1 MPFANL
7 TPNIQPVA
15 PSQIPQQS
23 QPVQPVQPSPA
34 PQVPAGNAPAPT
46 PQQMGA
52 PAPAPRLPGSVL
64 DLFSTQPQLQQA
76 PVQYMQN
83 TPGMQAVQP
92 QSQTPPQEP
101 ESPLAQFAKLFETSK
116 EGQQAPAQVQ
126 LDAPL
131 FAMDAAK
138 LRESVSKQ
146 NFVGQI
152 DPQLQAR
159 ALQGDA
165 QALSQLLNAQA
176 QNVFVHAAMLTQNMV
191 EQGINTYNA
200 RLQGALPTTF
210 KSLATQDALAAA
222 TPAAGHAAVQPLLQ
236 SLQAQILAA
245 NPNMP
250 PHEVAQQLRNYL
262 QAVGTALAPQQVPQV
277 APVNPVTGQPL
288 MQPAGQQSQDWA
300 AYFA

>member
-83 TPGMQAVQP
+83 TPGMQATQP
-92 QSQTPPQEP
+92 QPQTPPQEP

-200 RLQGALPTTF
+200 RLQGVLPTTF

-236 SLQAQILAA
+236 SLQSQILAA

-262 QAVGTALAPQQVPQV
+262 QAVGAALAPQQASQV
-277 APVNPVTGQPL
+277 TPVNLVTGQPL

>member
-1 MPFANL
+1 MSFANL

-15 PSQIPQQS
+15 PSAAQTPQQVPQS
-23 QPVQPVQPSPA
+23 APAAPV
-34 PQVPAGNAPAPT
+34 GNAPAPT

-92 QSQTPPQEP
+92 QPQTPPQEP

-262 QAVGTALAPQQVPQV
+262 QAVGAALAPQQAPQV

>member
-23 QPVQPVQPSPA
+23 QPVQPSPA

-92 QSQTPPQEP
+92 QPQTPPQEP

-131 FAMDAAK
+131 FAMDATK

-236 SLQAQILAA
+236 SLQSQILAA

-262 QAVGTALAPQQVPQV
+262 QAVGAALAPQQASQV
-277 APVNPVTGQPL
+277 TPVNLVTGQPL
-288 MQPAGQQSQDWA
+288 MQPAVQQPQDWA
-300 AYFA
+300 QYFA

>member
-23 QPVQPVQPSPA
+23 QPVQPSPA
-34 PQVPAGNAPAPT
+34 PQVPTGNAPAPT

-64 DLFSTQPQLQQA
+64 DLFSTQPQLQQNH
-76 PVQYMQN
+76 VQYMQN
-83 TPGMQAVQP
+83 TPGMQAAQP
-92 QSQTPPQEP
+92 QPQTPPQEP

-116 EGQQAPAQVQ
+116 EGTQAPAQVQ

-131 FAMDAAK
+131 FAMDATK

-200 RLQGALPTTF
+200 RLQGVLPTTF

-236 SLQAQILAA
+236 SLQSQILAA

-262 QAVGTALAPQQVPQV
+262 QAVGAALAPQQAPQV
-277 APVNPVTGQPL
+277 TPVNPVTGQPL
-288 MQPAGQQSQDWA
+288 MQPAMQQPQDWA

>member
-1 MPFANL
+1 MSFANL

-23 QPVQPVQPSPA
+23 QPVQPSPA

-64 DLFSTQPQLQQA
+64 DLFSTQPQLQQNH
-76 PVQYMQN
+76 VQYMQN

-92 QSQTPPQEP
+92 QPQTPPQEP

-116 EGQQAPAQVQ
+116 EGSQAPAQVQ

-131 FAMDAAK
+131 FAMDATK

-200 RLQGALPTTF
+200 RLQGVLPTTF

-236 SLQAQILAA
+236 SLQSQILAA

-262 QAVGTALAPQQVPQV
+262 QAVGTALAPQQAPQV

-288 MQPAGQQSQDWA
+288 MQPAGQQPQDWA

>member
-15 PSQIPQQS
+15 PSAAQTPQQVP
-23 QPVQPVQPSPA
+23 QPA
-34 PQVPAGNAPAPT
+34 PTAPVGNAPAPT

-52 PAPAPRLPGSVL
+52 PAAPAPRLPGSVL
-64 DLFSTQPQLQQA
+64 DLFSTNPAPQM
-76 PVQYMQN
+76 PVQYVQN

-92 QSQTPPQEP
+92 QPPAAPQEP
-101 ESPLAQFAKLFETSK
+101 ESPLAQFVKLFETSK
-116 EGQQAPAQVQ
+116 EGTQAPAQAQ

-138 LRESVSKQ
+138 LRESVAKQ

-165 QALSQLLNAQA
+165 QALSQLLNSQA
-176 QNVFVHAAMLTQNMV
+176 QNVFIHAAMLTQNMV

-200 RLQGALPTTF
+200 RLQGVLPTTF

-236 SLQAQILAA
+236 NLQAQILAA

-250 PHEVAQQLRNYL
+250 PHEVAQHLRSYL
-262 QAVGTALAPQQVPQV
+262 QAVGAALAPQAPQPA
-277 APVNPVTGQPL
+277 APVNPMTGQPL
-288 MQPAGQQSQDWA
+288 MQPSAQQPQDWA
-300 AYFA
+300 AYFS

>member
-1 MPFANL
+1 MSFANL

-23 QPVQPVQPSPA
+23 QPVQPSPA

-64 DLFSTQPQLQQA
+64 DLFSTQPQLQQNH
-76 PVQYMQN
+76 VQYMQN
-83 TPGMQAVQP
+83 TPGMQAAQP
-92 QSQTPPQEP
+92 QPQTPPQEP

-116 EGQQAPAQVQ
+116 EGPQAPAQVQ

-131 FAMDAAK
+131 FAMDATK

-200 RLQGALPTTF
+200 RLQGVLPTTF

-236 SLQAQILAA
+236 SLQSQILAA

-262 QAVGTALAPQQVPQV
+262 QAVGAALAPQQAPQV
-277 APVNPVTGQPL
+277 TPVNPVTGQPL
-288 MQPAGQQSQDWA
+288 MQPAAQQSQDWA
-300 AYFA
+300 QYFA

>member
-1 MPFANL
+1 MSFANL

-23 QPVQPVQPSPA
+23 QPVQPSPA

-52 PAPAPRLPGSVL
+52 PAPAARLPGSVL
-64 DLFSTQPQLQQA
+64 DLFSTQPQLQQN

-92 QSQTPPQEP
+92 QPQTPPQEP

-116 EGQQAPAQVQ
+116 EGPQAPAQVQ

-131 FAMDAAK
+131 FAMDATK

-200 RLQGALPTTF
+200 RLQGVLPTTF

-236 SLQAQILAA
+236 SLQSQILAA

-262 QAVGTALAPQQVPQV
+262 QAVGAALAPQQAPQV
-277 APVNPVTGQPL
+277 TPVNPVTGQPL
-288 MQPAGQQSQDWA
+288 MQPATQQPQDWA

>member
-23 QPVQPVQPSPA
+23 QPVQPSPA

-64 DLFSTQPQLQQA
+64 DLFSTQPQLQQNH
-76 PVQYMQN
+76 VQYMQN

-92 QSQTPPQEP
+92 QPQTPPQEP
-101 ESPLAQFAKLFETSK
+101 ESPLAQFAKLFETSN
-116 EGQQAPAQVQ
+116 EGPQAPAQVQ

-131 FAMDAAK
+131 FAMDATK

-200 RLQGALPTTF
+200 RLQGVLPTTF

-236 SLQAQILAA
+236 SLQSQILAA

-262 QAVGTALAPQQVPQV
+262 QAVGAALAPQQAPQV
-277 APVNPVTGQPL
+277 TPVNPVTGQPL
-288 MQPAGQQSQDWA
+288 MQPATQQPQDWA

>member
-1 MPFANL
+1 MSFANL

-23 QPVQPVQPSPA
+23 QPVQPSPA

-64 DLFSTQPQLQQA
+64 DLFSTQPQLQQNH
-76 PVQYMQN
+76 VQYMQN

-92 QSQTPPQEP
+92 QPQTPPQEP

-116 EGQQAPAQVQ
+116 EGSQAPAQVQ

-131 FAMDAAK
+131 FAMDATK

-200 RLQGALPTTF
+200 RLQGVLPTTF

-236 SLQAQILAA
+236 SLQSQILAA

-262 QAVGTALAPQQVPQV
+262 QAVGAALAPQQAPQV
-277 APVNPVTGQPL
+277 TPVNPVTGQPL
-288 MQPAGQQSQDWA
+288 MQPAAQQSQDWA
-300 AYFA
+300 QYFA